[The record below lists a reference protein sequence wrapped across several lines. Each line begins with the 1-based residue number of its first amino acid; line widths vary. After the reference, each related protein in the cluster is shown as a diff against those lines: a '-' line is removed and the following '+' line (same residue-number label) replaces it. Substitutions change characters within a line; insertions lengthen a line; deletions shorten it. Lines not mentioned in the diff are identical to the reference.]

1 MSSRELIASPDKSPD
16 AKIRGERTAGAPASV
31 EIASFPQMLHT
42 RSSGD
47 PDTLFL
53 PLLESSREAC
63 RMVERLTG
71 HGEERATAIRL
82 SAMHLA
88 STLLR
93 DSGFSLLAKGMA
105 QETGY
110 AVDLDA
116 GTFLARTRLYAIVS
130 RRASFFKVEI
140 AGKIADDT
148 FVVRNPLNGTVI
160 AQVAE
165 TNMKSPAFFSSSLAQ
180 DCLRAQMEQERFG
193 RTEGPAT
200 SEAHQELRLVIPIK
214 GTKIPVSLRQKG
226 EGGRWDII
234 DGRRQELVGTLST
247 EVERPL
253 SEVLQFV
260 QDLFSKK

>member
-16 AKIRGERTAGAPASV
+16 PRIRGERVAGAPASV

-47 PDTLFL
+47 PDTLFV
-53 PLLESSREAC
+53 PLLEASREAC
-63 RMVERLTG
+63 RMMERLTG
-71 HGEERATAIRL
+71 HGEDRATAIRL

-93 DSGFSLLAKGMA
+93 DSGFSLVARGMA

-110 AVDLDA
+110 AVDLDG
-116 GTFLARTRLYAIVS
+116 GTFAVRTRLYAVVS

-140 AGKIADDT
+140 VGKLGEDT
-148 FVVRNPLNGTVI
+148 FVVRNPVHGTVI
-160 AQVAE
+160 AEVTEDKIRQ
-165 TNMKSPAFFSSSLAQ
+165 PAFFSSSLAQ

-193 RTEGPAT
+193 RAEEVAA
-200 SEAHQELRLVIPIK
+200 SEAHRELRLVVSIQ
-214 GTKIPVSLRQKG
+214 GAKIPVSLRQKG
-226 EGGRWDII
+226 EAGRWDII
-234 DGRRQELVGTLST
+234 DGRCQERVGTLST

-260 QDLFSKK
+260 QELFSKR

>member
-1 MSSRELIASPDKSPD
+1 MSSHQLIVSPDKSSD
-16 AKIRGERTAGAPASV
+16 ARIRGERTAGAPATI

-42 RSSGD
+42 RSCGD

-71 HGEERATAIRL
+71 HGENRATAIRL

-93 DSGFSLLAKGMA
+93 DSGFSLLARGMA

-116 GTFLARTRLYAIVS
+116 GTFMVRTRLYASVS

-140 AGKIADDT
+140 GGKIADDS

-165 TNMKSPAFFSSSLAQ
+165 ANMKSPAFFSSSLAQ

-193 RTEGPAT
+193 RMEEAAAA
-200 SEAHQELRLVIPIK
+200 EAHQELRLVVAIK
-214 GTKIPVSLRQKG
+214 GAKIPVSLRQKG
-226 EGGRWDII
+226 EAGRWDII
-234 DGRRQELVGTLST
+234 DGRRQERVGTLST

-253 SEVLQFV
+253 SQVLEFV
-260 QDLFSKK
+260 QELFSQK